1 MLERLK
7 EPILDPLTGE
17 PLFLA
22 EQTAQ
27 SRRTRANTVLNVEV
41 EMQDEDASGTVGA
54 VGGGGRK
61 PRK

>member
-7 EPILDPLTGE
+7 EPLLDPLTGE

-22 EQTAQ
+22 EQTALT
-27 SRRTRANTVLNVEV
+27 RRTRGNTALVADV

-54 VGGGGRK
+54 TGGGGRK